1 MREGGKDQ
9 GEGRGGKGGG
19 EERRGRI
26 LATLCGLIL
35 HMDRWD

>member
-19 EERRGRI
+19 EERQDTCYIMWFNFAHG
-26 LATLCGLIL
+26 
-35 HMDRWD
+35 